1 MQLPTF
7 VLNQNQLGNMEE
19 MYINHIATLSAALS
33 MFILGGLW
41 YGPLFGKQWM
51 DANGFT
57 NEDLKKGSPAKQYG
71 LGLLFSI
78 IIAYNLAAFLGDANT
93 DVVWGATAGFLAGFG
108 WVLFGIAIISMFE
121 QRSWKYIFINGG
133 YMTVAFTIMG
143 LIIGAW
149 R

>member
-1 MQLPTF
+1 
-7 VLNQNQLGNMEE
+7 
-19 MYINHIATLSAALS
+19 MYINHFATLSAALS
-33 MFILGGLW
+33 MFVLGGLW
-41 YGPLFGKQWM
+41 YGPLLRKQWM

-57 NEDLKKGSPAKQYG
+57 EEDLKKGNPAKQYG
-71 LGLLFSI
+71 LGFLFSVI
-78 IIAYNLAAFLGDANT
+78 MAYNLAAFLGDAST
-93 DVVWGATAGFLAGFG
+93 DAIWGATAGFLAGFG
-108 WVLFGIAIISMFE
+108 WVLFGIAIIGMFE